1 MSWGPCCTPAA
12 ARVSVEHTHPFFP
25 PNQKIQGF
33 ISHCRAMH
41 TGSGAC
47 LRMFG
52 SRTRQGSLPPTPGKV
67 LNLGFSLQ
75 DPAPNKTQRS
85 QHKIS
90 CRNKPQSNHWYG
102 SRQLRAVR
110 ILVTARW
117 RRPEDEEP
125 GQHPRKHGRSIL
137 LGPAHASP
145 LSAAMKKLC
154 PVLHGLGLLEMGI

>member
-1 MSWGPCCTPAA
+1 MTVTQPHTADSLRRGGSVSWGPCCTPAA

-75 DPAPNKTQRS
+75 DPAPNKPSVHSTKFHVATSLSPTIGMAVANCVLFGSWSRLGGDVRRTRNLGNIRGSTAAPFCWAPPTQVP
-85 QHKIS
+85 
-90 CRNKPQSNHWYG
+90 C
-102 SRQLRAVR
+102 
-110 ILVTARW
+110 
-117 RRPEDEEP
+117 
-125 GQHPRKHGRSIL
+125 L
-137 LGPAHASP
+137 LP
-145 LSAAMKKLC
+145 
-154 PVLHGLGLLEMGI
+154 